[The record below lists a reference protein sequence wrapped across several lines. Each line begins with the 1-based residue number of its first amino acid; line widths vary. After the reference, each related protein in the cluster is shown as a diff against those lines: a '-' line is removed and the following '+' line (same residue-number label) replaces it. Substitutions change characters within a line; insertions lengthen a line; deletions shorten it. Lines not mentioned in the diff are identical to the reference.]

1 MKKNQKKKKIF
12 FITKSTSMLFTGD
25 AEGEGVDRR
34 IGSYVNLRHII
45 KLTVNFSWK
54 WTTVFYREFII
65 HYWKIRVLKM
75 KTIKSFFFFF
85 FFFLEIYNFLN
96 ESIRRILPSFNEE
109 EF

>member
-45 KLTVNFSWK
+45 KLTVNFS
-54 WTTVFYREFII
+54 
-65 HYWKIRVLKM
+65 
-75 KTIKSFFFFF
+75 
-85 FFFLEIYNFLN
+85 
-96 ESIRRILPSFNEE
+96 
-109 EF
+109 